1 MPTPREL
8 HPSIKAVL
16 LAFSL
21 LLFGLLFTELVS
33 LLIAIL
39 ITVLIAIPLAALAT
53 RLEERGVPRPVG
65 AGLGIFVGVGVV
77 VGLLVLVIPPF
88 VDEMGLFV
96 DEVPAITDSLQEQIG
111 GLVGA
116 KPGEVGESIQNFLQR
131 YTDDPGQLIGPLASI
146 GLSVLGVL
154 AALILML
161 LTAFYIAIKP
171 EPLISGTLSLF
182 PPERRAWAMG
192 VMERLREAW
201 VGWQQ
206 GVLIDMAVTGVL
218 IYLGL
223 MLIGLDFAVVFAVLS
238 ALLVVIPYFGAIAGG
253 IPPVLFA
260 LTDSPGK
267 AALAL
272 AHLPPRPAGREQ
284 PDHPARDGAA
294 GQAAPGGG
302 RHRRRDRGPAVRV
315 PRPLRGRPDPLADR
329 DRRRRDLGQADG
341 DRTRRHAG
349 CLGVDGRRRLTR
361 AKRRRSGARQAGERN
376 HHAVRLTPAT
386 RRRGVRSLPV
396 QR

>member
-1 MPTPREL
+1 M
-8 HPSIKAVL
+8 
-16 LAFSL
+16 
-21 LLFGLLFTELVS
+21 
-33 LLIAIL
+33 
-39 ITVLIAIPLAALAT
+39 
-53 RLEERGVPRPVG
+53 
-65 AGLGIFVGVGVV
+65 
-77 VGLLVLVIPPF
+77 
-88 VDEMGLFV
+88 
-96 DEVPAITDSLQEQIG
+96 PAITDSLQEQIG

-116 KPGEVGESIQNFLQR
+116 DPGEVGESIQNFLQR

-154 AALILML
+154 GALILML

-171 EPLISGTLSLF
+171 EPLISGALSLF
-182 PPERRAWAMG
+182 PPERRAWATG
-192 VMERLREAW
+192 VMERLRAAW

-272 AHLPPRPAGREQ
+272 AIYLLVQQVESNLTIPLVMAQRVKL
-284 PDHPARDGAA
+284 HPAVVAIGVVIVGQLFGFLGLFVAVPILSLIVIGVDEIWVKPMETERGVMPVAA
-294 GQAAPGGG
+294 GSMSGSELPEPNGGGAAPGK
-302 RHRRRDRGPAVRV
+302 PA
-315 PRPLRGRPDPLADR
+315 
-329 DRRRRDLGQADG
+329 
-341 DRTRRHAG
+341 
-349 CLGVDGRRRLTR
+349 
-361 AKRRRSGARQAGERN
+361 SGII
-376 HHAVRLTPAT
+376 TP
-386 RRRGVRSLPV
+386 
-396 QR
+396 